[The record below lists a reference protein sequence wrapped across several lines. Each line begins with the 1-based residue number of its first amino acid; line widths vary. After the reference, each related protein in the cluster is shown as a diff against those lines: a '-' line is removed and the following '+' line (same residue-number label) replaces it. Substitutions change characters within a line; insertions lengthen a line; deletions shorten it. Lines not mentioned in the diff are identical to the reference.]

1 MLLKTHIFGKKG
13 NLSSEETLWPKY
25 FCSTE
30 HKKCHETTYNGP
42 EVKLTCIVQAI

>member
-13 NLSSEETLWPKY
+13 NLSSEETSWPKY

-42 EVKLTCIVQAI
+42 EFELTCIVQAI